1 MMRSES
7 AWSWVIWGGYALV
20 LAVAPWLFTSSLS
33 QSLLSQMGIAIV
45 LCLSYNILLGQ
56 GGMVSFGH
64 AVYAGAG
71 AFLAIHTL
79 HRLDAG
85 WPIPVSLIPL
95 ASGVASMVLALVL
108 GWATTQR
115 AGTPFAMIT
124 FGMGELVWA
133 TALMFPEYFGGE
145 SGVSGNRVVGL
156 APWGLTFGP
165 QIQLYYLIAVYTLVC
180 TALMF
185 AFTQTPLGRM
195 LNAVR
200 DNPERVAFVGYNPQ
214 RVRWLALVISAFF
227 AGISGGLAA
236 LHFEMVSAEVFSAY
250 RSGAYL
256 LFTFVGGSTFF
267 FGPVLGGVLMVLA
280 FVLLPGLTPAWLL
293 YLGLVF
299 VGMVIYAPGGV
310 AGLVIAGWRLARRLA
325 DRRWLGRLWVP
336 VVFNMAFGAVAVC
349 GVVAL
354 IEMTYLL
361 QHSDIGST
369 LLNLM
374 GLQLDVYAGQSWWGS
389 VLACGLGW
397 GGFEWSRRHLL
408 RRWDHMQGGA
418 L

>member
-1 MMRSES
+1 MRSES
-7 AWSWVIWGGYALV
+7 VGSWALWGGYALV
-20 LAVAPWLFTSSLS
+20 LAVAPWFFTSSLS
-33 QSLLSQMGIAIV
+33 QSLLSQMGIAVV

-79 HRLDAG
+79 HRVEAG

-95 ASGVASMVLALVL
+95 AGGVASMVLALVL

-115 AGTPFAMIT
+115 SGTPFAMIT

-145 SGVSGNRVVGL
+145 SGVSGNRVVGP

-180 TALMF
+180 TAMMF

-256 LFTFVGGSTFF
+256 LFTFVGGST
-267 FGPVLGGVLMVLA
+267 
-280 FVLLPGLTPAWLL
+280 LTPAWLL
-293 YLGLVF
+293 YLGLIF
-299 VGMVIYAPGGV
+299 VGMVVYAPGGV
-310 AGLVIAGWRLARRLA
+310 AGLVSAGWRWARRVA
-325 DRRWLGRLWVP
+325 GRRWLGRLWVP
-336 VVFNMAFGAVAVC
+336 VVFTVAFGAVALC

-361 QHSDIGST
+361 QHSDTASNHLH
-369 LLNLM
+369 LL
-374 GLQLDVYAGQSWWGS
+374 GLQLDVHSGNSWWG
-389 VLACGLGW
+389 LALVCGLGW
-397 GGFEWSRRHLL
+397 GGFEWSRRHWVQ
-408 RRWDHMQGGA
+408 RWDDLQRGA